1 MRLVIRRRI
10 DKLVSANNTFMN
22 ITIIGAGNMGGALA
36 RGWAGTGKHRVTVTA
51 RSAATLSQYAAV
63 PPAAQP
69 GGGPAPAASHPI
81 ADCPAPAA
89 QSSAYCPASAGIT
102 AIATSLDNVS
112 AVRDADIIV
121 LAVKP
126 WLVESVCRQIAG
138 AVDFDRQMIL
148 SVAANVFTDTLRDY
162 LGNEQAKVFY
172 VMPNIAAEYC
182 ESMTYL
188 AAASGIADDDIA
200 IVRELL
206 LQVGKVKVCAE
217 KDVAA
222 GNMLSG
228 CGIAYVMRFIHA
240 MMEGGVEMGLYPK
253 EAQEIAMQTMKGAVA
268 VLEGQKIHP
277 EVAIDK
283 VTTPGGL
290 TIRGLN
296 ELDHAGFN
304 SAVIRCLK
312 AGLVDPHK

>member
-89 QSSAYCPASAGIT
+89 QSSAYCPASAGMH

-138 AVDFDRQMIL
+138 AVDFDRPMLL
-148 SVAANVFTDTLRDY
+148 SVAATVFKDTLR
-162 LGNEQAKVFY
+162 G
-172 VMPNIAAEYC
+172 
-182 ESMTYL
+182 
-188 AAASGIADDDIA
+188 
-200 IVRELL
+200 
-206 LQVGKVKVCAE
+206 
-217 KDVAA
+217 
-222 GNMLSG
+222 
-228 CGIAYVMRFIHA
+228 
-240 MMEGGVEMGLYPK
+240 
-253 EAQEIAMQTMKGAVA
+253 
-268 VLEGQKIHP
+268 
-277 EVAIDK
+277 
-283 VTTPGGL
+283 
-290 TIRGLN
+290 
-296 ELDHAGFN
+296 
-304 SAVIRCLK
+304 
-312 AGLVDPHK
+312 

>member
-1 MRLVIRRRI
+1 M
-10 DKLVSANNTFMN
+10 K

-36 RGWAGTGKHRVTVTA
+36 IGWARAGKHEITVTA
-51 RSAATLSQYAAV
+51 RTEQTLSRFAGVDNILTSTDNLNAV
-63 PPAAQP
+63 S
-69 GGGPAPAASHPI
+69 G
-81 ADCPAPAA
+81 AD
-89 QSSAYCPASAGIT
+89 
-102 AIATSLDNVS
+102 V
-112 AVRDADIIV
+112 VV

-126 WLVESVCRQIAG
+126 WLIEDVCRQIAG
-138 AVDFDRQMIL
+138 NLDFSRQIIL
-148 SVAANVFTDTLRDY
+148 SVAANVFSDSLREF
-162 LGNEQAKVFY
+162 LGCETAKVCY
-172 VMPNIAAEYC
+172 IMPNIAAEYG
-182 ESMTYL
+182 EAMTYL
-188 AAASGIADDDIA
+188 APAEGVTAEEISL
-200 IVRELL
+200 VRELL
-206 LQVGKVKVCAE
+206 LEVGKVKVCKE
-217 KDVAA
+217 KEVAA

-268 VLEGQKIHP
+268 VLEGKDMHP
-277 EVAIDK
+277 AVGIDK

-312 AGLVDPHK
+312 AGLVK

>member
-10 DKLVSANNTFMN
+10 DKLVSAKQKLMN

-63 PPAAQP
+63 PPAAQS
-69 GGGPAPAASHPI
+69 GGGPAPAASHHI
-81 ADCPAPAA
+81 ADDPAPAA
-89 QSSAYCPASAGIT
+89 QSSADCPTSAGMT
-102 AIATSLDNVS
+102 AISTSLDNVS

-126 WLVESVCRQIAG
+126 WLVGEVCRQIAG
-138 AVDFDRQMIL
+138 QLIL

-188 AAASGIADDDIA
+188 AAASGIADYDIA

-290 TIRGLN
+290 TIKGLN

>member
-1 MRLVIRRRI
+1 MYLVIRRRI

-89 QSSAYCPASAGIT
+89 QSSAYCPASSGMH
-102 AIATSLDNVS
+102 AISTSLDNVS

-268 VLEGQKIHP
+268 VLEGKKIHP

>member
-1 MRLVIRRRI
+1 M
-10 DKLVSANNTFMN
+10 K

-36 RGWAGTGKHRVTVTA
+36 IGWARAGKHEITVTA
-51 RSAATLSQYAAV
+51 RTEQTLSRFAGMDNIHTSTDNLNAV
-63 PPAAQP
+63 S
-69 GGGPAPAASHPI
+69 G
-81 ADCPAPAA
+81 AD
-89 QSSAYCPASAGIT
+89 
-102 AIATSLDNVS
+102 V
-112 AVRDADIIV
+112 VV

-126 WLVESVCRQIAG
+126 WLIEDVCRQIAG
-138 AVDFDRQMIL
+138 NLDFSRQIIL
-148 SVAANVFTDTLRDY
+148 SVAANVFSDSLREF
-162 LGNEQAKVFY
+162 LGCETAKVCY
-172 VMPNIAAEYC
+172 IMPNIAAEYG
-182 ESMTYL
+182 EAMTYL
-188 AAASGIADDDIA
+188 APAEGVTAEEISL
-200 IVRELL
+200 VRELL
-206 LQVGKVKVCAE
+206 LEVGKVKVCKE
-217 KDVAA
+217 KEVAA

-268 VLEGQKIHP
+268 VLEGKDMHP
-277 EVAIDK
+277 AVGIDK

-312 AGLVDPHK
+312 AGLVK

>member
-10 DKLVSANNTFMN
+10 DKLVSAKQKLMN

-63 PPAAQP
+63 PPAAQS

-81 ADCPAPAA
+81 ADDPAPAA
-89 QSSAYCPASAGIT
+89 QSSAYCPASAGMH
-102 AIATSLDNVS
+102 AISTSLDNVS

-126 WLVESVCRQIAG
+126 WLVERVCRQIAG

-148 SVAANVFTDTLRDY
+148 SVAANVFTDTLRNY

-188 AAASGIADDDIA
+188 AAASGIAEDDIA

-206 LQVGKVKVCAE
+206 LQVGKV
-217 KDVAA
+217 
-222 GNMLSG
+222 
-228 CGIAYVMRFIHA
+228 
-240 MMEGGVEMGLYPK
+240 
-253 EAQEIAMQTMKGAVA
+253 
-268 VLEGQKIHP
+268 
-277 EVAIDK
+277 
-283 VTTPGGL
+283 
-290 TIRGLN
+290 
-296 ELDHAGFN
+296 
-304 SAVIRCLK
+304 
-312 AGLVDPHK
+312 

>member
-1 MRLVIRRRI
+1 M
-10 DKLVSANNTFMN
+10 
-22 ITIIGAGNMGGALA
+22 
-36 RGWAGTGKHRVTVTA
+36 
-51 RSAATLSQYAAV
+51 
-63 PPAAQP
+63 
-69 GGGPAPAASHPI
+69 
-81 ADCPAPAA
+81 
-89 QSSAYCPASAGIT
+89 
-102 AIATSLDNVS
+102 
-112 AVRDADIIV
+112 
-121 LAVKP
+121 
-126 WLVESVCRQIAG
+126 
-138 AVDFDRQMIL
+138 
-148 SVAANVFTDTLRDY
+148 SVAANVFTDTLRNY

-188 AAASGIADDDIA
+188 AAASGIADDGIA
-200 IVRELL
+200 IVRDIL

-312 AGLVDPHK
+312 AGLVEPRK

>member
-10 DKLVSANNTFMN
+10 DKLVSAKQKLMN

-51 RSAATLSQYAAV
+51 RSEETLARY
-63 PPAAQP
+63 
-69 GGGPAPAASHPI
+69 
-81 ADCPAPAA
+81 
-89 QSSAYCPASAGIT
+89 AGIT
-102 AIATSLDNVS
+102 AISTSLDNVS

-138 AVDFDRQMIL
+138 AVDFGRQLIL
-148 SVAANVFTDTLRDY
+148 SVAANVFTDALREY

-312 AGLVDPHK
+312 AGLVDSHK

>member
-1 MRLVIRRRI
+1 M
-10 DKLVSANNTFMN
+10 K

-36 RGWAGTGKHRVTVTA
+36 IGWARAGKHEVTVTA
-51 RSAATLSQYAAV
+51 RTEQTLSRFAGVDNILTSTDNLNAV
-63 PPAAQP
+63 S
-69 GGGPAPAASHPI
+69 G
-81 ADCPAPAA
+81 AD
-89 QSSAYCPASAGIT
+89 
-102 AIATSLDNVS
+102 V
-112 AVRDADIIV
+112 VV

-126 WLVESVCRQIAG
+126 WLIEDVCRQIAG
-138 AVDFDRQMIL
+138 NLDFSRQIIL
-148 SVAANVFTDTLRDY
+148 SVAANVFSDSLREF
-162 LGNEQAKVFY
+162 LGCETAKVCY
-172 VMPNIAAEYC
+172 IMPNIAAEYG
-182 ESMTYL
+182 EAMTYL
-188 AAASGIADDDIA
+188 APAEGVTAEEIS

-206 LQVGKVKVCAE
+206 LEVGKVKVCKE
-217 KDVAA
+217 KEVAA

-268 VLEGQKIHP
+268 VLEGKDMHP
-277 EVAIDK
+277 AVGIDK

-312 AGLVDPHK
+312 AGLVK